1 MTNTKTIK
9 ECIRFLESC
18 EDGIGE
24 NEEVREWYHQA
35 IKALWEFLIETEDL
49 LEYEYSEKYTN
60 DSSYYNF

>member
-24 NEEVREWYHQA
+24 NEEVRE
-35 IKALWEFLIETEDL
+35 
-49 LEYEYSEKYTN
+49 
-60 DSSYYNF
+60 